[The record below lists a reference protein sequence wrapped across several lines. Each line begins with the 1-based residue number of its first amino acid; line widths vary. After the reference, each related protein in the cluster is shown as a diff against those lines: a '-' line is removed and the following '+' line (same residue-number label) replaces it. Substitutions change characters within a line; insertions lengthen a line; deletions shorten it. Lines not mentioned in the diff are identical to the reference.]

1 MLLMRLMLI
10 LLSVN
15 LMTAAWAESTAR
27 LRGPK
32 EFDAPAVTRLG
43 PLSAHDT
50 LWRLAEQA
58 RPDKRINMYQMMY
71 ALYQQNPDSFL
82 EDNFNHLKPGA
93 YLEVPA
99 LRTILAIDP
108 VMAQR
113 KSENDDRLWAEK
125 IRKAAQQKT
134 DDGAARQ
141 LDVAKA
147 KQEITEE
154 LNRVEAVQAEQLS
167 DLRER
172 MSASMS
178 NVETIVQENTAL
190 RKQLDTVVSELSN
203 VKQQLDKDS
212 EIQTQLQQLLAQQTE
227 MLEQQREQIRKQQEG
242 FNFAASWQE
251 LANSPAGWILA
262 AALPAALVL
271 LTVVFLIR
279 RKSQKAAAAVSAAT
293 ASPALDPNYKSPL
306 PPLDDSL
313 DFDESS
319 LINLDDSLLNDNL
332 GGAIR
337 LDDDF
342 DRPGVKPSMNAF
354 DADDLLDDHLEL
366 PGSHAKDSA
375 FGLDDL
381 LDDPLDDVLP
391 EPANA
396 KAAEHFDPDNILSDD
411 ALSNLLSAEE
421 PFEAK
426 KEFDPNNILAGN
438 ELSALFDNLA
448 DDDEDPDAIFQ
459 QALAES
465 ASKSP
470 TTEAPAP
477 GVAATD
483 DAEDDLLPTTEVS
496 AAALAYAA
504 AEAAE
509 SDELL
514 EEIELDLPGDEPA
527 PTVVLDD
534 TDFDI
539 DALVAQTQAGQP
551 AEPAKLT
558 ETSSVS
564 DDDFDIDDLLA
575 MTQAT
580 SNENQPAAEL
590 MTESAQESDTA
601 ANFDSSEL
609 EAFAESLADEH
620 LAEAPLTA
628 AEEEFEAAATD
639 TTDATDATDDKL
651 QHHRNDDVADAD
663 ELLTDESFDIEE
675 LLSDETDDS
684 GLMDELDEILNEVA
698 ELRAQS
704 QQSKASLAALRL
716 PEEAVGL
723 AASDFAQAE
732 ISPADIG
739 QMLQEPGATEQ
750 APEHTAGPASS
761 LSEPDVTDM
770 MASASASASA
780 SAAEADLLAEETPA
794 RAQQRIES
802 AEELISIDDLLEEA
816 ELAAES
822 AAETEYLTEFAD
834 QEQLAGEMPDL
845 LLSDDN
851 SVSRMFDA
859 IASVERPSKV
869 LEEYPELKLDE
880 QELTQ
885 IFPDDLDSADAATA
899 IETEIQPE
907 DEQLNALD
915 ELNFDELLSELDESP
930 ETALQPEADA
940 QKAAEVLAELE
951 LLQQSQ
957 SRAEAQDEA
966 LLPDYVNIDKLLAAT
981 EEPHEQA
988 DGLPALNIDVGL
1000 ADFEDLI
1007 AADEAG
1013 DVDHADA
1020 GFASQLDLVRA
1031 YIEIGD
1037 ADSANHLIKEIMAS
1051 DAPPHVK
1058 QEASS
1063 LLS

>member
-1 MLLMRLMLI
+1 MLLMRIMLI

-58 RPDKRINMYQMMY
+58 RPDKRVNMYQMMY

-190 RKQLDTVVSELSN
+190 KKQLDTVVSELSN

-227 MLEQQREQIRKQQEG
+227 MLNQQREQIKKQQEG
-242 FNFAASWQE
+242 FNFATSWQE

-271 LTVVFLIR
+271 LAVVFFIR

-337 LDDDF
+337 LDDDDF
-342 DRPGVKPSMNAF
+342 DRHVAKPRTPVF

-366 PGSHAKDSA
+366 PGSGAKDAA

-391 EPANA
+391 EPA
-396 KAAEHFDPDNILSDD
+396 KADEHFDPDNILSDD
-411 ALSNLLSAEE
+411 ALSDLLSAEE

-459 QALAES
+459 QALAAASSQSSDIAAPSAES
-465 ASKSP
+465 LA
-470 TTEAPAP
+470 
-477 GVAATD
+477 VD
-483 DAEDDLLPTTEVS
+483 DADDDLLPTTEVS

-514 EEIELDLPGDEPA
+514 EEIELDLPGDEPIA
-527 PTVVLDD
+527 ASALDD
-534 TDFDI
+534 ADFDI
-539 DALVAQTQAGQP
+539 DALVAQTQAEQTP
-551 AEPAKLT
+551 APVASAELT
-558 ETSSVS
+558 AAA

-580 SNENQPAAEL
+580 AADHQSAAEL
-590 MTESAQESDTA
+590 MTEAEPDADA
-601 ANFDSSEL
+601 ATSFDSSEL

-620 LAEAPLTA
+620 LADLPAS
-628 AEEEFEAAATD
+628 AEEPGLLSET
-639 TTDATDATDDKL
+639 
-651 QHHRNDDVADAD
+651 ADEPLLTMPGSGSAD
-663 ELLTDESFDIEE
+663 ELIADESFDIEE
-675 LLSDETDDS
+675 LLSDEADDS

-704 QQSKASLAALRL
+704 QQSKDSLASLQL
-716 PEEAVGL
+716 PDEAVGL
-723 AASDFAQAE
+723 AASDFAEAE

-739 QMLQEPGATEQ
+739 QMLQEPDVPQ
-750 APEHTAGPASS
+750 HTMAQTDSS
-761 LSEPDVTDM
+761 THETS
-770 MASASASASA
+770 
-780 SAAEADLLAEETPA
+780 EADTADPLTSAFAEEPA
-794 RAQQRIES
+794 EPATDLQTSS
-802 AEELISIDDLLEEA
+802 AENTDGADELISIDDLLEEA

-834 QEQLAGEMPDL
+834 QQQLGSEMPDL
-845 LLSDDN
+845 LQSDDN

-869 LEEYPELKLDE
+869 LEEYPELQLDE
-880 QELTQ
+880 QDLTQ
-885 IFPDDLDSADAATA
+885 IFPDDPESVDVDAQGVTVVQA
-899 IETEIQPE
+899 Q
-907 DEQLNALD
+907 EQQLGASD
-915 ELNFDELLSELDESP
+915 ELNFDEVNFDELLSELNESP
-930 ETALQPEADA
+930 LAPEQPEADA
-940 QKAAEVLAELE
+940 QKAAEVLAELDE
-951 LLQQSQ
+951 LQQSQ
-957 SRAEAQDEA
+957 SRAEMDDEA

-981 EEPHEQA
+981 EEPHEQP

-1020 GFASQLDLVRA
+1020 GFAGQLDLVRA